1 MAQFPPISRDY
12 IEHFQR
18 HAAARSGYLERWMDV
33 RRAPRYGS
41 YPRIPGGNWPARR
54 EAAREFAE
62 DELEKLRDFRYY
74 IARLGGRPAEPPDT
88 PLGRH
93 LVFPLE
99 DPRMPPSGNVFWGTQ
114 GGLTDLEGRHL
125 RGVMMGRFLTAGWM
139 VARYPT
145 QLAMWQTDGFDSR
158 VVSFS
163 VIDNFP
169 VIGVLPSWE
178 AQSWRRRWLV
188 AFCAGLTEGV
198 GLGSGPVT
206 GDDVAD
212 RLRLPDRARAEID
225 DWVTMTRKEP
235 QELSNFWVLF
245 EGLKYRLKGEQ

>member
-12 IEHFQR
+12 IEQFQK
-18 HAAARSGYLERWMDV
+18 HAAARSSYLERWMDM
-33 RRAPRYGS
+33 RRGPRYGS
-41 YPRIPGGNWPARR
+41 YPRIPGADWPARR
-54 EAAREFAE
+54 ETAREFAE
-62 DELEKLRDFRYY
+62 GELERLRDFRYY

-93 LVFPLE
+93 LELPFE
-99 DPRMPPSGNVFWGTQ
+99 DVGLGVPGNIFWGTPD
-114 GGLTDLEGRHL
+114 GTPEGKHL
-125 RGVMMGRFLTAGWM
+125 RQVMMGRFLTAGWM

-163 VIDNFP
+163 VIDNFA
-169 VIGVLPSWE
+169 VTGVLPAWDG
-178 AQSWRRRWLV
+178 QSWRRRWLV